1 MNSYRRQ
8 EGYLPVQLV
17 GIRALVAGFRF
28 YRYNC
33 KTTDRAIE
41 VYSTLEEAKR
51 VATINHTHVAGVV
64 TTTNGNRHT
73 LAVTNEWHKLEHERR
88 IITP

>member
-51 VATINHTHVAGVV
+51 VATINHTHVAG
-64 TTTNGNRHT
+64 RRDHHQRQPPY
-73 LAVTNEWHKLEHERR
+73 ARRHERMAQAR
-88 IITP
+88 T